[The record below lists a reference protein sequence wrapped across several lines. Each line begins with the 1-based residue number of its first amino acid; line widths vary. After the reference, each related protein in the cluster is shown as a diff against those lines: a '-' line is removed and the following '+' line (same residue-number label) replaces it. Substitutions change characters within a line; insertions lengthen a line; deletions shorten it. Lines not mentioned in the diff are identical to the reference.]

1 MLKTA
6 LKPRWIAALLL
17 ALVISTVFVVL
28 SQWQFSR
35 STQTAE
41 QPTVTTEEVKPLT
54 SIFKPGETMY
64 ASSADHVVSMTGRFE
79 PGKQVIIRDR
89 LQNGEKGYWVVDAFV
104 VDGAPVLQGAGA
116 TPYTV
121 IPVARGWIANPGQA
135 PAAPEGTLTLT
146 GRLLPAEAPVAS
158 KNLPAGQLAVL
169 STAELMN
176 IWQVSS
182 YQGFVVSFSEVG
194 PAGDVGAHAVSGDLK
209 GISVEAQ
216 PPNQNFNWLNLF
228 YAVEWIVF
236 AGFSVFLWWRLVADD
251 FRRENEPEF
260 DDDPDD
266 DDDAPDDA
274 SAGAPAGAPV
284 NSAMQSSSST
294 KEV

>member
-17 ALVISTVFVVL
+17 ALVISTVFVLL

-35 STQTAE
+35 STQSVE

-54 SIFKPGETMY
+54 SIFTPGETMF
-64 ASSADHVVSMTGRFE
+64 ATSADHVVSMTGRFL
-79 PGKQVIIRDR
+79 PGKQVIIKDR

-121 IPVARGWIANPGQA
+121 IPVARGWIADPAQA
-135 PAAPEGTLTLT
+135 SAAPSGQLTLT
-146 GRLLPAEAPVAS
+146 GRLLPAEAPVVA
-158 KNLPAGQLAVL
+158 KNLPPGQLAVL
-169 STAELMN
+169 STAELIN
-176 IWQVSS
+176 IWNVSS

-194 PAGDVGAHAVSGDLK
+194 SAGDVGAHAVAGDLK
-209 GISVEAQ
+209 GISVDAQ

-251 FRRENEPEF
+251 FRRENEPDF
-260 DDDPDD
+260 DDDFDD
-266 DDDAPDDA
+266 DFE
-274 SAGAPAGAPV
+274 
-284 NSAMQSSSST
+284 SSDETDSDTAATPSTST
-294 KEV
+294 KEVHK

>member
-1 MLKTA
+1 VLKTA

-17 ALVISTVFVVL
+17 ALVISSVFVLL

-41 QPTVTTEEVKPLT
+41 QPTVTTEEVKPLI
-54 SIFKPGETMY
+54 SIFKPGETMF

-79 PGKQVIIRDR
+79 PGKQAIIRDR

-121 IPVARGWIANPGQA
+121 IPVARGWIADPAQA
-135 PAAPEGTLTLT
+135 RPAPSGPLTLT
-146 GRLLPAEAPVAS
+146 GRLIPAEAPVVA
-158 KNLPAGQLAVL
+158 KNLPEGQLAVL
-169 STAELMN
+169 STAELIN

-182 YQGFVVSFSEVG
+182 YQGFVVSFSEIG
-194 PAGDVGAHAVSGDLK
+194 PAGDVGAHAVPGDLK
-209 GISVEAQ
+209 GISVDAQ

-260 DDDPDD
+260 EDDFDDDPQ
-266 DDDAPDDA
+266 
-274 SAGAPAGAPV
+274 PAGEAAAAAGP
-284 NSAMQSSSST
+284 NIST
-294 KEV
+294 KEVQQ